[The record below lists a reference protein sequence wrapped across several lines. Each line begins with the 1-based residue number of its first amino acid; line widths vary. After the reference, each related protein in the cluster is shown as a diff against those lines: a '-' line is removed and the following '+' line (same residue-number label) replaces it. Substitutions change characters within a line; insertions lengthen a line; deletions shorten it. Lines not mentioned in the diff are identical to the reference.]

1 MEISLLKEIPNPR
14 DKEEI
19 LLSLFVRVAAGE
31 ITSVNSPIE
40 ANIFRVSGSVILNN
54 YPLEAQ
60 RFSTVAKEYF
70 ISFPEHC
77 LHASQIVRNE
87 WIISYPRLKDMLI
100 QKINNFNYY
109 KSRLLV
115 Y

>member
-1 MEISLLKEIPNPR
+1 MDINLLKEVSNPR

-19 LLSLFVRVAAGE
+19 LLSLCVKAAAGE
-31 ITSVNSPIE
+31 ITHVKNPIE
-40 ANIFRVSGSVILNN
+40 ANIFRVAGSVILNN

-60 RFSTVAKEYF
+60 RLTHLAKEYF

-100 QKINNFNYY
+100 QKIKIKRNEN
-109 KSRLLV
+109 
-115 Y
+115 